1 MFDNFSSHIRSLASL
16 DVQEETYGT
25 LLCPVLISKVP
36 SDLQLLVSRKVPES
50 EWKLTTLL
58 TTTEEEIV
66 ARERL
71 SQSKPPHRSEY
82 KSPSTATTL
91 VTKDSPF
98 GTTPCCYCNQQ
109 HRPTECTVVVRVDE
123 HKQLLRKAGQC
134 FSFL

>member
-1 MFDNFSSHIRSLASL
+1 M
-16 DVQEETYGT
+16 E
-25 LLCPVLISKVP
+25 PVLISKVP
-36 SDLQLLVSRKVPES
+36 TDLQLLVRRKVPES

-58 TTTEEEIV
+58 TTIEKEII

-71 SQSKPPHRSEY
+71 SQSKPPRKSES

-109 HRPTECTVVVRVDE
+109 HCPTECIVVVRVDE
-123 HKQLLRKAGQC
+123 RKQLLRKAGRC
-134 FSFL
+134 FSCL